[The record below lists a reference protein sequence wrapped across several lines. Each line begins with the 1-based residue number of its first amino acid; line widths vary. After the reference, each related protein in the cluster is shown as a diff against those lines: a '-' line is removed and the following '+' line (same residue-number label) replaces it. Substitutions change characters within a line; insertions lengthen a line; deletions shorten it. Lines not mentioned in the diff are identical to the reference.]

1 MTVLRE
7 LARQAI
13 RYGLKPEDIGPVSTF
28 ADLEYMKGYI
38 RHIRG
43 FEAPASYG
51 VSAVHRERARWPG
64 GVRSC
69 APDRVLLRI
78 GDECFPRFLASIDV
92 SPKAAASRKPPGRER

>member
-1 MTVLRE
+1 MTVLKE
-7 LARQAI
+7 LARLAI

-51 VSAVHRERARWPG
+51 VSSVNRERAQRAWRKVIAK
-64 GVRSC
+64 VRKNE
-69 APDRVLLRI
+69 AGERIRVNR
-78 GDECFPRFLASIDV
+78 
-92 SPKAAASRKPPGRER
+92 SPNVQAVKSEGQANSQ